1 MIASEVAKLKPF
13 SFYLKQRK
21 IQTNL
26 PIMVMVWLTSA
37 FCYYLVLTLINSF
50 DKVYVAGIISSVSE
64 LIAYVTSACLFS
76 CLGVKKSLITCF
88 LLSAISGVA
97 IIAWGLQHQ
106 DTVVFFLV
114 FMFAKFGVSCTF
126 NIEYIVMNRCFP
138 TLFVASAM
146 GICNFLAT
154 IASGSSYLIGQMPQ
168 PTPMYLFTGLCSL
181 TSFCV
186 LFLQVR
192 PEAKKRET
200 PPDSPEGFEEAVKSM
215 VVQDP
220 Q

>member
-1 MIASEVAKLKPF
+1 MVAEEAAKLKPF

-21 IQTNL
+21 IQINL

-50 DKVYVAGIISSVSE
+50 EKVYVAGIISSVSE
-64 LIAYVTSACLFS
+64 MIAYVTSAFLFS
-76 CLGVKKSLITCF
+76 YLGVKKSMICCF
-88 LLSAISGVA
+88 LLSAVSGVA
-97 IIAWGLQHQ
+97 IIAWGLAHQ
-106 DTVVFFLV
+106 DTVLFFV
-114 FMFAKFGVSCTF
+114 AFMFAKFGVSCTF

-154 IASGSSYLIGQMPQ
+154 IASGSSYLISQMHEPA
-168 PTPMYLFTGLCSL
+168 PMYLFTGLCTL
-181 TSFCV
+181 TSFCI

-192 PEAKKRET
+192 PEKKKE
-200 PPDSPEGFEEAVKSM
+200 
-215 VVQDP
+215 
-220 Q
+220 